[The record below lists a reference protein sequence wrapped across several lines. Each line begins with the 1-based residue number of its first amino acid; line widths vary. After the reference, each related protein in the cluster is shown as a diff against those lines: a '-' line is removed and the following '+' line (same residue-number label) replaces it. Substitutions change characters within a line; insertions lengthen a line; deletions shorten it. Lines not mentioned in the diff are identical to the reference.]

1 MSSKRETIVELINI
15 HKTYLLGIEG
25 VPALRGINLKVARG
39 DWLIIYGNSGGGK
52 SSLLN
57 CIGTI
62 DRPTKGELKICNTIV
77 NSATKDEVLAYL
89 RLHKMGFVF
98 QSFNLLG
105 NMTAIENVMLPM
117 ELKGAIGPKERY
129 TKASEHLTT
138 MGLGARLGHY
148 PNQMSGGEMQRTT
161 IARAIINDPD
171 LLLLDEPTGDLDSNN
186 TLKVIDLLVR
196 LNQEKKMT
204 MIMVTHDVYL
214 KNFATKVIT
223 LRDGKISKEEEIP
236 QERRDAAI
244 LELRQK
250 LDDVIYDSFSLD
262 SQILKR
268 KLIIT

>member
-1 MSSKRETIVELINI
+1 MSKRETIVELINI

-25 VPALRGINLKVARG
+25 VPALRGINLKVSRG

-62 DRPTKGELKICNTIV
+62 DRPTKGELKICNTVI

-89 RLHKMGFVF
+89 RLEKMGFVF
-98 QSFNLLG
+98 QTFNLLG

-117 ELKGAIGPKERY
+117 ELKGTLNPKERFSV
-129 TKASEHLTT
+129 ASGLLKS
-138 MGLGARLGHY
+138 MGLGQRFNHY

-161 IARAIINDPD
+161 IARAISNDPQ
-171 LLLLDEPTGDLDSNN
+171 LLLLDEPTGDLDITNS
-186 TLKVIDLLVR
+186 LKVLDLLVK
-196 LNQEKKMT
+196 LNQEKNMT

-223 LRDGKISKEEEIP
+223 LRDGKISKEEEIS
-236 QERRDAAI
+236 QEQRDAAI
-244 LELRQK
+244 FELREK
-250 LDDVIYDSFSLD
+250 LEDVNCY
-262 SQILKR
+262 
-268 KLIIT
+268 

>member
-1 MSSKRETIVELINI
+1 MSKRETIVELINI

-62 DRPTKGELKICNTIV
+62 DRPTKGELKICNTVV

-98 QSFNLLG
+98 QTFNLLG
-105 NMTAIENVMLPM
+105 NMTALENVTLPM
-117 ELKGAIGPKERY
+117 ELKGKLSVNERKKKAIDDL
-129 TKASEHLTT
+129 SL
-138 MGLGARLGHY
+138 MGLGERLNHY

-161 IARAIINDPD
+161 IARAISNDPD
-171 LLLLDEPTGDLDSNN
+171 LLLLDEPTGDLDTNN

-196 LNQEKKMT
+196 LNQEKNMT

-214 KNFATKVIT
+214 KNFASKVIT

-244 LELRQK
+244 IELRNK
-250 LDDVIYDSFSLD
+250 IENVIYINIATNSLC
-262 SQILKR
+262 
-268 KLIIT
+268 